1 MRILWLD
8 MSDIPWDN
16 HILKAPFKPK
26 IIFDEFKIHEH
37 VEEGGNEVRENNRLG
52 SANLSSWPQSWTMKK
67 IRQSYDLYFTMA

>member
-37 VEEGGNEVRENNRLG
+37 VEEGGNEVRKNNRLE
-52 SANLSSWPQSWTMKK
+52 
-67 IRQSYDLYFTMA
+67 IRQFEFMATIMDNEKNPPIL